1 MALLLALTAAL
12 LLFRVGRVPLI
23 GPDEPRY
30 ARVAVEMYRSGDFV
44 TPTLQGQPWLEK
56 PPLYYWLAAAAFAV
70 LGETET
76 AARLPSVVAAL
87 LLVAATVFVG
97 ARLYGPEAGLH
108 AGFVAALAPLTFV
121 YGRAAAM
128 DMLLA
133 ATVTG
138 AVGLFSLR
146 LLGVTGRLAV
156 PAAWGLMAL
165 ATLAKGPLGF
175 LLPGLIM
182 AGYVVAKRQW
192 GLLREV
198 LSPAGIALFLL
209 VAGPWYVLVGLDQ
222 GRTFVDVF
230 LLNHNLQRFTSTIH
244 RHPGPLFYYVPVL
257 LLGVFPWTGLTLA
270 GIGLQLRA
278 AREAGFIS
286 PGAAQRTRW
295 ISGGEFTSTPRK
307 TRAGVQG
314 AATQHPLA
322 QHDLFVLLWLA
333 LPLLFFSAAGSKL
346 PGYILPCLPPLAL
359 ITGRA
364 ARAMANGEL
373 RGPLG
378 TGPRAAAMVTLL
390 LACVV
395 AATPLLLRRLS
406 EPDWRLAVPFSA
418 WCLVVGLGLRLR
430 AQRDPPGALGLLRVG
445 AAGMLVLLA
454 LAAPPI
460 LARRE
465 SGKAFFTR
473 TAGHEV
479 LAWGAWRTAWMAGYF
494 YNDGKVR
501 EVQGE
506 DQIAAATAAGPAL
519 VLAGPGERRRL
530 EAAPGLTVTVLAEGP
545 RRTSMLWV
553 RRR

>member
-1 MALLLALTAAL
+1 VPPKRPTALLLALTAAL
-12 LLFRVGRVPLI
+12 LLFGLGRVPLI

-30 ARVAVEMYRSGDFV
+30 ARVAVEMYRSGDLV

-76 AARLPSVVAAL
+76 AARLPSVLAAL
-87 LLVAATVFVG
+87 LLVAATVLVG

-138 AVGLFSLR
+138 AVGLFGLR
-146 LLGVTGRLAV
+146 LLGVAGRLAV

-165 ATLAKGPLGF
+165 ATLAKGPLGL
-175 LLPGLIM
+175 LLPGLIV
-182 AGYVVAKRQW
+182 AGYVVATRQW

-198 LSPAGIALFLL
+198 LSPVGIALFLL
-209 VAGPWYVLVGLDQ
+209 LAGPWYLLVGLDQ
-222 GRTFVDVF
+222 GRAFVDVF

-244 RHPGPLFYYVPVL
+244 RHPGPFIYYVPVL
-257 LLGVFPWTGLTLA
+257 LLGVFPWTGLSVAGLATLRPK
-270 GIGLQLRA
+270 Q
-278 AREAGFIS
+278 AR
-286 PGAAQRTRW
+286 
-295 ISGGEFTSTPRK
+295 
-307 TRAGVQG
+307 
-314 AATQHPLA
+314 
-322 QHDLFVLLWLA
+322 HDLFVLLWFA

-346 PGYILPCLPPLAL
+346 PGYILPCLSPLAV
-359 ITGRA
+359 IAGRA
-364 ARAMANGEL
+364 AYAMATGEL

-390 LACVV
+390 LACVM
-395 AATPLLLRRLS
+395 AAAPLLLRRLG

-418 WCLVVGLGLRLR
+418 WCLVMGLGLRLR
-430 AQRDPPGALGLLRVG
+430 AERDPPGALSLLRVG

-460 LARRE
+460 LALRE
-465 SGKAFFTR
+465 SGKALFTR
-473 TAGHEV
+473 TAGQEV

-506 DQIAAATAAGPAL
+506 DQIAAAAAARPAL
-519 VLAGPGERRRL
+519 VLVGPGERRRL
-530 EAAPGLTVTVLAEGP
+530 EAAPGLVVTVLAEGP